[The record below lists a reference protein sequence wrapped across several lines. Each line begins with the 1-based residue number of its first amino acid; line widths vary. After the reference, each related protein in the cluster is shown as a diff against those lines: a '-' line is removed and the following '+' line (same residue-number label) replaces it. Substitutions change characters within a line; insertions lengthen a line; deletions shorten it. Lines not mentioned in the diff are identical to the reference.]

1 MQRFQS
7 NRVILAATE
16 SKKIIRL
23 FNRVARTLIEFETLW
38 YQAWCDSI
46 AAAKSGLLATLLVR
60 HPDKPTKYVVNFD
73 AEVMQLLREAKV
85 LSRCR

>member
-23 FNRVARTLIEFETLW
+23 FNRVARTLVEFETLW
-38 YQAWCDSI
+38 YKAWFESLQASKD
-46 AAAKSGLLATLLVR
+46 GLQATILVR
-60 HPDKPTKYVVNFD
+60 HPDNAGQYLVNFD
-73 AEVMQLLREAKV
+73 PELLQLIRETKM
-85 LSRCR
+85 LL